1 MYTYRKNIFGDIIG
15 IYDANNTCVAKYVYD
30 AWGNHKVLNPDGTEN
45 TSSTF
50 IGNVNPIRYRGYY
63 YDVETGLY
71 YCNSRYYSPELCRL
85 ISPDSF
91 DYLDPESIHGLN
103 LYAYCYNNPINNYD
117 PTGHFPWLIL
127 ALLLFTAIGG
137 TLFQIATPVLC
148 YAGMLIAS
156 LFNEQIKQDLENI
169 NYNPFNSSE
178 TDVINSQ
185 KVSFYKGVPVF
196 KINNGKGSMSFG
208 AIFFDTNS
216 AIAQHTSMF

>member
-1 MYTYRKNIFGDIIG
+1 
-15 IYDANNTCVAKYVYD
+15 
-30 AWGNHKVLNPDGTEN
+30 
-45 TSSTF
+45 
-50 IGNVNPIRYRGYY
+50 
-63 YDVETGLY
+63 
-71 YCNSRYYSPELCRL
+71 
-85 ISPDSF
+85 
-91 DYLDPESIHGLN
+91 
-103 LYAYCYNNPINNYD
+103 
-117 PTGHFPWLIL
+117 
-127 ALLLFTAIGG
+127 
-137 TLFQIATPVLC
+137 
-148 YAGMLIAS
+148 MLIAS

>member
-1 MYTYRKNIFGDIIG
+1 MNGTQNTDLTSIG
-15 IYDANNTCVAKYVYD
+15 HI
-30 AWGNHKVLNPDGTEN
+30 
-45 TSSTF
+45 
-50 IGNVNPIRYRGYY
+50 NPIRYHGYY

-71 YCNSRYYSPELCRL
+71 YCNSRYYSPELCRF

-91 DYLDPESIHGLN
+91 DYLDPESINGLN
-103 LYAYCYNNPINNYD
+103 LYAYCGNDPINKYD

-137 TLFQIATPVLC
+137 TLFQIATSVLC

-156 LFNEQIKQDLENI
+156 LFDEQIKQDLENI

-178 TDVINSQ
+178 IDVLDSQ